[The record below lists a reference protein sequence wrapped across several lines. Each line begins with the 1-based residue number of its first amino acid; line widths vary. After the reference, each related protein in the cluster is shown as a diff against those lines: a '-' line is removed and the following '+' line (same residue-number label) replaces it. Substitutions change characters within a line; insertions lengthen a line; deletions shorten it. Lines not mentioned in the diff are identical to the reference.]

1 MPFEIA
7 RQVSEFISD
16 TIQTMS
22 ENCALQT
29 SRLFLN
35 YVSNSSQRSSTLSA
49 PSQLLEV
56 KKGTLHTKNNV
67 FVLYLAPLEGLIH
80 NEKKKVR
87 GQAPPQGAYLYS
99 ATTRWREATR
109 CFLFQTIMSTTCVC
123 VILSLSYLILGLL
136 VCPRL
141 QQQLHSCG
149 FTIVRGPH
157 KSSGAILKT

>member
-49 PSQLLEV
+49 PSQLLEAN
-56 KKGTLHTKNNV
+56 KGTLHTKNNV

-99 ATTRWREATR
+99 ATTR
-109 CFLFQTIMSTTCVC
+109 
-123 VILSLSYLILGLL
+123 
-136 VCPRL
+136 
-141 QQQLHSCG
+141 
-149 FTIVRGPH
+149 
-157 KSSGAILKT
+157 